1 MTIKT
6 SVLIKFKSMED
17 LENNNW
23 IILDSLGNIFELY
36 ANVTVMTTLL
46 NLNTLWI
53 TQAELCL
60 KGTFVK
66 PVSCLLQFF

>member
-23 IILDSLGNIFELY
+23 IILESLGNIFEIY

-46 NLNTLWI
+46 NLNTL
-53 TQAELCL
+53 
-60 KGTFVK
+60 
-66 PVSCLLQFF
+66 

>member
-1 MTIKT
+1 MFKIKDHLRIIVFLITIKT

-46 NLNTLWI
+46 NLNTL
-53 TQAELCL
+53 
-60 KGTFVK
+60 
-66 PVSCLLQFF
+66 